1 MTFALILAGV
11 FAAFA
16 LLLLFVW
23 PVMWAV
29 PGTRLNAVRGPEA
42 RFMAGMIVT
51 LALAAALFPFAT
63 AALISGGG
71 AVHQIFASV
80 PPMSFGL

>member
-1 MTFALILAGV
+1 MIFALILAGV
-11 FAAFA
+11 FATAA

-29 PGTRLNAVRGPEA
+29 PGTRLAALRGPEA
-42 RFMAGMIVT
+42 RFMAGMVAT

-71 AVHQIFASV
+71 AVHQVFASV